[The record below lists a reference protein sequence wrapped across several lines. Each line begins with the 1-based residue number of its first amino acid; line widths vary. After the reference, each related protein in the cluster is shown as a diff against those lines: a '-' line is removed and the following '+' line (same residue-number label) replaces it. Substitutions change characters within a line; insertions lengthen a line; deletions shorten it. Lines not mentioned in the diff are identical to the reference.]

1 MSFYIRLFKKAD
13 YEAVN
18 QVWQLTDM
26 GGSHRGDN
34 LQVIIRSISSGGA
47 LFCLLNNEDEIIGT
61 AWITND
67 SRRLYLHH
75 FAILPEYQ
83 GQKLSHLLMVEVMK
97 FARRKGIQIKL
108 EVHKD
113 NAAAIALYD
122 KYGFK
127 NLGDYHVLIVRN
139 VK

>member
-1 MSFYIRLFKKAD
+1 MSFYIRHFKKAD

-18 QVWQLTDM
+18 HVWEQTGV
-26 GGSHRGDN
+26 GGAHRGDN
-34 LQVIIRSISSGGA
+34 LQVIIRSIASGGA
-47 LFCLLNNEDEIIGT
+47 LFCLLNQSDEIVGT
-61 AWITND
+61 AWLTND

-83 GQKLSHLLMVEVMK
+83 GKNLSHLLMVEVMK

-113 NAAAIALYD
+113 NASAIALYD

-127 NLGDYHVLIVRN
+127 NLGDYLVLIVRN